1 MTWKAPQWRQR
12 HEADSHRLWLRTPTY
27 ISGVL
32 TKRNSVRCF
41 SSIGDIKEE
50 LALISSR
57 QCKQRFFGVSSN
69 HYLKWWYTFY
79 DRNSVGIISPDI
91 YQKET
96 EKYMLVGVRGPAPFS
111 FLELHQ
117 WKFSLVWLLR
127 FDRVY
132 SMLSDSP
139 QQKSRRSITLS
150 RRNKEKTPKEEI
162 SKQYIWISMN
172 IEKFGYLE
180 SFGITLVLIVA
191 QSTEQ
196 HVMQKTTYYHI
207 SLNLIKI
214 HKTADYPFLFA
225 DLLKRILQVVSI

>member
-57 QCKQRFFGVSSN
+57 QCKQRFFRVSSN
-69 HYLKWWYTFY
+69 HYLKWWYIFY
-79 DRNSVGIISPDI
+79 DWNSVDIISPDI
-91 YQKET
+91 YQKKT
-96 EKYMLVGVRGPAPFS
+96 EKYILVGVKGISPFS
-111 FLELHQ
+111 FLALHQ

-139 QQKSRRSITLS
+139 SRS
-150 RRNKEKTPKEEI
+150 RGVP
-162 SKQYIWISMN
+162 S
-172 IEKFGYLE
+172 L
-180 SFGITLVLIVA
+180 
-191 QSTEQ
+191 
-196 HVMQKTTYYHI
+196 YHRE
-207 SLNLIKI
+207 
-214 HKTADYPFLFA
+214 T
-225 DLLKRILQVVSI
+225 KRRHPRKR

>member
-27 ISGVL
+27 ISGV
-32 TKRNSVRCF
+32 RNSVRCF

-79 DRNSVGIISPDI
+79 DWNSVDIISPDI
-91 YQKET
+91 YQKKT
-96 EKYMLVGVRGPAPFS
+96 EKYILVGVKGITPFS
-111 FLELHQ
+111 FLALHQ

-132 SMLSDSP
+132 SMLFDSP
-139 QQKSRRSITLS
+139 SRS
-150 RRNKEKTPKEEI
+150 RGVP
-162 SKQYIWISMN
+162 S
-172 IEKFGYLE
+172 L
-180 SFGITLVLIVA
+180 
-191 QSTEQ
+191 
-196 HVMQKTTYYHI
+196 YHRE
-207 SLNLIKI
+207 
-214 HKTADYPFLFA
+214 T
-225 DLLKRILQVVSI
+225 KRRHPRKR

>member
-12 HEADSHRLWLRTPTY
+12 HEADSHRLWLRAPTY

-41 SSIGDIKEE
+41 SLIGDIKEE

-57 QCKQRFFGVSSN
+57 QCKQRFFRVSSN

-79 DRNSVGIISPDI
+79 DWNSVDIISPDI
-91 YQKET
+91 YQKKT
-96 EKYMLVGVRGPAPFS
+96 EKYISVGVKGISPFS
-111 FLELHQ
+111 FLALHQ

-139 QQKSRRSITLS
+139 SRS
-150 RRNKEKTPKEEI
+150 RGVP
-162 SKQYIWISMN
+162 S
-172 IEKFGYLE
+172 L
-180 SFGITLVLIVA
+180 
-191 QSTEQ
+191 
-196 HVMQKTTYYHI
+196 YHRE
-207 SLNLIKI
+207 
-214 HKTADYPFLFA
+214 T
-225 DLLKRILQVVSI
+225 KRRHPRKR

>member
-32 TKRNSVRCF
+32 TKRNSLRCF
-41 SSIGDIKEE
+41 SLIGDIKEE
-50 LALISSR
+50 LALISNR

-79 DRNSVGIISPDI
+79 DWNSVDIISPDI
-91 YQKET
+91 NQKKT
-96 EKYMLVGVRGPAPFS
+96 EKYMLVGVKGISPFS
-111 FLELHQ
+111 FLALHQ

-139 QQKSRRSITLS
+139 SRS
-150 RRNKEKTPKEEI
+150 RGVP
-162 SKQYIWISMN
+162 S
-172 IEKFGYLE
+172 L
-180 SFGITLVLIVA
+180 
-191 QSTEQ
+191 
-196 HVMQKTTYYHI
+196 YHRE
-207 SLNLIKI
+207 
-214 HKTADYPFLFA
+214 T
-225 DLLKRILQVVSI
+225 KRRHPRKR

>member
-41 SSIGDIKEE
+41 SLIGDIKEE

-57 QCKQRFFGVSSN
+57 QCKQRFFRVSSN

-79 DRNSVGIISPDI
+79 DWNSVDIISPDI
-91 YQKET
+91 YQKKT
-96 EKYMLVGVRGPAPFS
+96 EKYILVGGKGISPFS
-111 FLELHQ
+111 FLALHQ

-139 QQKSRRSITLS
+139 SRS
-150 RRNKEKTPKEEI
+150 RGVP
-162 SKQYIWISMN
+162 S
-172 IEKFGYLE
+172 L
-180 SFGITLVLIVA
+180 
-191 QSTEQ
+191 
-196 HVMQKTTYYHI
+196 YHRE
-207 SLNLIKI
+207 
-214 HKTADYPFLFA
+214 T
-225 DLLKRILQVVSI
+225 KRRHPRKR

>member
-41 SSIGDIKEE
+41 SLIGDIKEE
-50 LALISSR
+50 LALISSW
-57 QCKQRFFGVSSN
+57 QCKQRFFRVSSN

-79 DRNSVGIISPDI
+79 DWNSVDIISPDI
-91 YQKET
+91 YQKKT
-96 EKYMLVGVRGPAPFS
+96 EKYILVGVKGISPFS
-111 FLELHQ
+111 FLALHQ

-139 QQKSRRSITLS
+139 SRS
-150 RRNKEKTPKEEI
+150 RGVP
-162 SKQYIWISMN
+162 S
-172 IEKFGYLE
+172 L
-180 SFGITLVLIVA
+180 
-191 QSTEQ
+191 
-196 HVMQKTTYYHI
+196 YHWE
-207 SLNLIKI
+207 
-214 HKTADYPFLFA
+214 T
-225 DLLKRILQVVSI
+225 KRRHPRKR

>member
-41 SSIGDIKEE
+41 SLIGDIKEE

-79 DRNSVGIISPDI
+79 DRNSVDIITSSPDI
-91 YQKET
+91 YQKENG
-96 EKYMLVGVRGPAPFS
+96 EVHVGWSKGDQPIFFFS
-111 FLELHQ
+111 FASM
-117 WKFSLVWLLR
+117 KFSLVWLLR

-139 QQKSRRSITLS
+139 SRS
-150 RRNKEKTPKEEI
+150 RGVP
-162 SKQYIWISMN
+162 S
-172 IEKFGYLE
+172 L
-180 SFGITLVLIVA
+180 
-191 QSTEQ
+191 
-196 HVMQKTTYYHI
+196 YHRE
-207 SLNLIKI
+207 
-214 HKTADYPFLFA
+214 T
-225 DLLKRILQVVSI
+225 KRRHPRKR

>member
-41 SSIGDIKEE
+41 SLIGDIKEE

-57 QCKQRFFGVSSN
+57 QCKQRYFRVSSN

-79 DRNSVGIISPDI
+79 DRNSVDIISPDI
-91 YQKET
+91 YQKKT

-111 FLELHQ
+111 FLALHQ

-139 QQKSRRSITLS
+139 SRS
-150 RRNKEKTPKEEI
+150 RGVP
-162 SKQYIWISMN
+162 S
-172 IEKFGYLE
+172 L
-180 SFGITLVLIVA
+180 
-191 QSTEQ
+191 
-196 HVMQKTTYYHI
+196 YHRE
-207 SLNLIKI
+207 
-214 HKTADYPFLFA
+214 T
-225 DLLKRILQVVSI
+225 KRRHPRKR